1 LRPTS
6 FDEIYTLWKNMEIIE
21 AKKIPMLELQQYI
34 QDSPK
39 WNLDHKEAQEL
50 NLGNQYASQDLITVG
65 DVTGDE
71 EQIILI
77 VRMINYI

>member
-1 LRPTS
+1 
-6 FDEIYTLWKNMEIIE
+6 MEIIE

-34 QDSPK
+34 QDSPI
-39 WNLDHKEAQEL
+39 DHKEAQEL

-65 DVTGDE
+65 AVIDDE

-77 VRMINYI
+77 GRMINYK